1 MAAYRSFSKN
11 TGKMNFKS
19 ILNNFSPWAHTESE
33 FDFGVAGKLVKYI
46 VHSSKR
52 KN

>member
-1 MAAYRSFSKN
+1 
-11 TGKMNFKS
+11 
-19 ILNNFSPWAHTESE
+19 LNKTSPWAHTESE
-33 FDFGVAGKLVKYI
+33 LTVLGVHDKLVKCV